1 MIEPA
6 GGPQLSEIL
15 REQIKSDKS
24 DNQNTRPGDNSLR
37 LPAAVHHAPHQNHD
51 ADGLEGGDEE
61 QRDPGDAR
69 PRELRAVH
77 GSERRQQPGPRGELA
92 DGVTLGAQPARA
104 RPGAALKDFSGYDTH
119 GARLLS

>member
-6 GGPQLSEIL
+6 RGPQLPEIL
-15 REQIKSDKS
+15 REQIESNERD
-24 DNQNTRPGDNSLR
+24 DQNTRPGDDSLR
-37 LPAAVHHAPHQNHD
+37 LPTPVHHAPHQDHD
-51 ADGLEGGDEE
+51 ADGLERGDEE

-77 GSERRQQPGPRGELA
+77 GSQGRQQPGPRGELA

-104 RPGAALKDFSGYDTH
+104 RPGAALKDLSGYDTH
-119 GARLLS
+119 GALLLS